1 MNKKLLTSLIVLS
14 ILSIG
19 AAQVQADVLGSYN
32 KAKSK
37 LQQVDK
43 KISDTTNAAANAK
56 ANKIAAVQK
65 EKTNALATIQKQID
79 AKNAEISKV
88 KNATMLETERK
99 IRLKKLNSE
108 LSSLK
113 NKYST
118 TEKLY
123 NKRLEALK

>member
-1 MNKKLLTSLIVLS
+1 MNKKLLTSLLALT

-19 AAQVQADVLGSYN
+19 AAQVQAGAWDAYN
-32 KAKSK
+32 KAKSQ
-37 LQQVDK
+37 LQKVDQK
-43 KISDTTNAAANAK
+43 VSETTNAAANAK
-56 ANKIAAVQK
+56 ANKIATVQK
-65 EKTNALATIQKQID
+65 EKTNALAAIQKEIN

-108 LSSLK
+108 LNALK

-118 TEKLY
+118 T
-123 NKRLEALK
+123 

>member
-14 ILSIG
+14 IISIG

-43 KISDTTNAAANAK
+43 KISDTTDAATNAK
-56 ANKIAAVQK
+56 ANKISAVQK
-65 EKTNALATIQKQID
+65 EKSDALAAIQKQID
-79 AKNAEISKV
+79 AKNAEISKI
-88 KNATMLETERK
+88 KNTTMLESERK
-99 IRLKKLNSE
+99 IRLKKLNTE
-108 LSSLK
+108 LETLK

-123 NKRLEALK
+123 NKRLDALK